1 MLTLTSEIKYLKGVG
16 PARAAS
22 LSARSIA
29 TLEDLLYYTPFRYED
44 RKRLARVR
52 DLLPGQT
59 ATVLVK
65 VISCGP
71 TRTRRRGI
79 YIYDLAGADASV
91 PASGGL
97 IECKWFNAAY
107 LERNKTFREGQRVF
121 FYGKVDRDR
130 FGAGHLVMIQP
141 KFEILS
147 EAGEGEKDSL
157 EVGRITPIYEAI
169 GDLSPAILRRL
180 MWNALAGIDGNV
192 PECLPL
198 SIVRKNKLPG
208 RGESLRQTHFPEANQ
223 PLEEL
228 AHFRTPAQVRLIFE
242 EFFNVGV
249 VMALKHQR
257 QKWLPGVELQITDNI
272 RRAVKRILPF
282 HPTAAQKRV
291 LKEIVDDM
299 TSPHPMSRLLQGDVG
314 SGKTIV
320 ALEAAVVAIE
330 NGYQVAL
337 MAPTEILATQHYL
350 YCKRLLEPLAVE
362 IDLLISSRTPKEKAD
377 IKQRLAGGSL
387 RLVLGT
393 HALIEPDV
401 DFARLALVIVDEQHR
416 FGVMQRYE
424 LIRKGRAPHT
434 LVMTAT
440 PIPRTCAL
448 AAYGDLDFSVID
460 EMPPHR
466 TPITTRIFAGRDRAQ
481 AFEFIRRKVESGEQA
496 YVVYP
501 IIEESKKLDLKP
513 AVQMHEHL
521 SKIVY
526 PRFRVGLLHG
536 RLPGDEKDSVMR
548 RFRAGEIDV
557 LVSTTVVEV
566 GVDVPNATVMLVEHA
581 ERFGL
586 AQLHQLRGR
595 IGRGTGKSFCLL
607 LTGGP
612 RSDVA
617 NERLR
622 ILSETCDGFEIAEM
636 DLKLRG
642 PGEFLGT
649 RQWGLPTFRIANL
662 LRDQKILEWARREAA
677 DFVANPESPEELA
690 DFTKSL
696 GVRWPERYRLARVG

>member
-1 MLTLTSEIKYLKGVG
+1 MMTLSSDIKYLKGVG
-16 PARAAS
+16 PARAES
-22 LSARSIA
+22 LRARSIT

-52 DLLPGQT
+52 DLLPGQM
-59 ATVLVK
+59 ATILVK

-71 TRTRRRGI
+71 IRTRRGI
-79 YIYDLAGADASV
+79 YIYGLAGADASV
-91 PASGGL
+91 PSAGGL
-97 IECKWFNAAY
+97 IECKWFNATY

-121 FYGKVDRDR
+121 FYGKVERDH
-130 FGAGHLVMIQP
+130 FGAGHLVMMQP
-141 KFEILS
+141 KFEIVS
-147 EAGEGEKDSL
+147 ESGEGEKGSL
-157 EVGRITPIYEAI
+157 EMGRITPIYEAI
-169 GDLSPAILRRL
+169 GSLSSAVLRRL
-180 MWNALAGIDGNV
+180 MWTALTETEGDI
-192 PECLPL
+192 PECLPP
-198 SIVRKNKLPG
+198 SVVRKNKLPG
-208 RGESLRQTHFPEANQ
+208 RGESLRQTHFPDGS
-223 PLEEL
+223 PSLEEL
-228 AHFRTPAQVRLIFE
+228 AHFRTSAQTRLIFE

-257 QKWLPGVELQITDNI
+257 QKWLPGIELRIAENTRQ
-272 RRAVKRILPF
+272 AVKRILPF
-282 HPTAAQKRV
+282 HPTTAQKRV

-350 YCKRLLEPLAVE
+350 YCKQLLSPLSLDV
-362 IDLLISSRTPKEKAD
+362 DLLISSRTQKEKSE
-377 IKQRLAGGSL
+377 IKKRLAAGSL
-387 RLVLGT
+387 PLVVGT

-416 FGVMQRYE
+416 FGVMQRYG
-424 LIRKGRAPHT
+424 LIRKSRAPHV

-460 EMPPHR
+460 EMPPNR

-481 AFEFIRRKVESGEQA
+481 AFEFIRKKVESGEQA

-521 SKIVY
+521 AKIVY
-526 PRFRVGLLHG
+526 PNFRVGLLHG
-536 RLPGDEKDSVMR
+536 RLPGEEKESVMR
-548 RFRAGEIDV
+548 RFRAGEVDV

-566 GVDVPNATVMLVEHA
+566 GVDVPSATVMLVEHA

-595 IGRGTGKSFCLL
+595 IGRGAGKSFCLL
-607 LTGGP
+607 IADGP
-612 RSDVA
+612 RSEVA
-617 NERLR
+617 DERLR
-622 ILSETCDGFEIAEM
+622 ILAETNDGFKIAEM

-649 RQWGLPTFRIANL
+649 RQWGLPAFRIANL
-662 LRDQKILEWARREAA
+662 LRDQKILEWARREAIQ
-677 DFVANPESPEELA
+677 FVERPESPNELA
-690 DFTKSL
+690 DFTRAL
-696 GVRWPERYRLARVG
+696 GARWPERYRLARVG

>member
-1 MLTLTSEIKYLKGVG
+1 MMTLTSEVKYLKGVG
-16 PARAAS
+16 PARAES
-22 LSARSIA
+22 LRSRSIA

-59 ATVLVK
+59 AVILVK
-65 VISCGP
+65 IISCGP
-71 TRTRRRGI
+71 VRTKRGI
-79 YIYDLAGADASV
+79 YIYALAGSDIGAPSA
-91 PASGGL
+91 GGL
-97 IECKWFNAAY
+97 IECKWFNARY
-107 LERNKTFREGQRVF
+107 LERNKTFHEGQKVF
-121 FYGKVDRDR
+121 FYGKVERDF
-130 FGAGHLVMIQP
+130 FGAGHLVMMQP
-141 KFEILS
+141 KFEIMP
-147 EAGEGEKDSL
+147 EAGESGKDSL
-157 EVGRITPIYEAI
+157 EMGRITPIYEAI
-169 GDLSPAILRRL
+169 GTLSPPILRRL
-180 MWNALAGIDGNV
+180 IWTALAETDGGI
-192 PECLPL
+192 PECLPPSVL
-198 SIVRKNKLPG
+198 KKNKLPG
-208 RGESLRQTHFPEANQ
+208 RGESLRQTHFPESV
-223 PLEEL
+223 PSLEDL
-228 AHFRTPAQVRLIFE
+228 AHFRTPAQARLIFE
-242 EFFNVGV
+242 EFFTVGV
-249 VMALKHQR
+249 AMTLKRRR
-257 QKWLPGVELQITDNI
+257 QKWLPGIKLQITEKT
-272 RRAVKRILPF
+272 RQTVKRILPF

-350 YCKRLLEPLAVE
+350 YCKHLLSPLALDV
-362 IDLLISSRTPKEKAD
+362 DLLISSRTPKEKAE
-377 IKQRLAGGSL
+377 IKRNLASGSL
-387 RLVLGT
+387 PLVVGT

-401 DFARLALVIVDEQHR
+401 DFDRLALVIVDEQHR
-416 FGVMQRYE
+416 FGVMQRYG
-424 LIRKGRAPHT
+424 LIRKGRAPHV

-448 AAYGDLDFSVID
+448 TAYGDLDFSVID
-460 EMPPHR
+460 EMPPNR
-466 TPITTRIFAGRDRAQ
+466 TPVATRVYAGRDRAQ

-521 SKIVY
+521 SKVVY
-526 PRFRVGLLHG
+526 PGFRVGLLHG
-536 RLPGDEKDSVMR
+536 RLPREEKESVMR
-548 RFRAGEIDV
+548 RFRAGEVDV

-595 IGRGTGKSFCLL
+595 IGRGAGKSFCLL
-607 LTGGP
+607 IADGP
-612 RSDVA
+612 RSEVA
-617 NERLR
+617 DERLR
-622 ILSETCDGFEIAEM
+622 ILAETSDGFKIAEM

-649 RQWGLPTFRIANL
+649 RQWGLPAFRIANL

-677 DFVANPESPEELA
+677 QFVECPGSPEELTE
-690 DFTKSL
+690 FTRAL
-696 GVRWPERYRLARVG
+696 AARWPERYRLAQVG